1 MRNIKQWGVALV
13 VLLALLGALAYQAT
27 NHKIGLAEAKSDI
40 DPSILNP
47 KNPGCS
53 ITGPDGASLDLS
65 VSKTI
70 PKGTFITGECFASR
84 RP

>member
-1 MRNIKQWGVALV
+1 MRNVKQWGVVLV
-13 VLLALLGALAYQAT
+13 VLLALVGALAYQSR

-40 DPSILNP
+40 DLSVLNT

-53 ITGPDGASLDLS
+53 ITGPDGAKLDLS